1 VVVVLLNGFQLL
13 HLRFKGVWYEVTVGL
28 GKFCLFF
35 LFWCLPIELLISLG
49 RLLIGIIDM
58 KFRKGAL
65 FLGVEFDLDIVNP
78 LVEEVDV
85 PEGFKVN
92 DYFYECA

>member
-1 VVVVLLNGFQLL
+1 
-13 HLRFKGVWYEVTVGL
+13 
-28 GKFCLFF
+28 
-35 LFWCLPIELLISLG
+35 
-49 RLLIGIIDM
+49 M